1 MVKINHEYF
10 ITFIKKYKM
19 KIVSLLFCGILSLFT
34 IQNFAQSKETKSTAK
49 TLKAVSKTS
58 NEMHKSIYDFQFEDI
73 NGNPYNFKELKG
85 KKVMIVNTASNCG
98 FTSQYA
104 DLEKLYQNFKDD
116 NFIIIG
122 FPANNFGEQEP
133 GTNKEIAA
141 FCQKNYGVSFPMM
154 SKISVA
160 GKDAHDLY
168 NFLTTKER
176 NGFQDS
182 KVEWNFQKYLI
193 NEKGQLVKVV
203 SPKTSPLDDSITKW
217 IKG

>member
-1 MVKINHEYF
+1 
-10 ITFIKKYKM
+10 M

>member
-1 MVKINHEYF
+1 MNILLHLSKNI
-10 ITFIKKYKM
+10 M
-19 KIVSLLFCGILSLFT
+19 KIASLLFYGILSLFS

-49 TLKAVSKTS
+49 TLKVEGKTL

-182 KVEWNFQKYLI
+182 KVEWNFQKYLL

-203 SPKTSPLDDSITKW
+203 SPKTSPLDDSIIKW